1 MKWSLS
7 GTLLLAILLIAAISS
22 FLWLDQPETIGVEA
36 EQVDMAG
43 LKADY
48 YLENFETLAY
58 DESGNVQYRLEGET
72 LLHYPANAASE
83 LISPVLTMNR
93 PERPSWT
100 LKARA
105 GWLTE
110 SDRSVRLNGE
120 VFITRSSLEDQPA
133 VEISTSEVLV
143 LTNERQLQTD
153 AEIEIRS
160 EGWVLRSTGLRSD
173 MTDGRLSLLSNVRAT
188 YDHY

>member
-1 MKWSLS
+1 MATSKRV
-7 GTLLLAILLIAAISS
+7 AAKIIHWNWAR
-22 FLWLDQPETIGVEA
+22 F
-36 EQVDMAG
+36 
-43 LKADY
+43 
-48 YLENFETLAY
+48 F
-58 DESGNVQYRLEGET
+58 RLEGET

-173 MTDGRLSLLSNVRAT
+173 MIDGRLSLLSNVRAT

>member
-120 VFITRSSLEDQPA
+120 VFITRSSLEGQPA

-173 MTDGRLSLLSNVRAT
+173 MIDGRLSLLSNVRAT

>member
-7 GTLLLAILLIAAISS
+7 GTLLLALLLIAAISS

-83 LISPVLTMNR
+83 LISPVLTMSR

-120 VFITRSSLEDQPA
+120 VFITRSSLEGQPA

>member
-7 GTLLLAILLIAAISS
+7 GTLLLAVLLIAAISS

-173 MTDGRLSLLSNVRAT
+173 MIDGRLSLLSNVRAT

>member
-7 GTLLLAILLIAAISS
+7 GSLLLAFLLIAAISS
-22 FLWLDQPETIGVEA
+22 FLWLDQPETIGVAPEP
-36 EQVDMAG
+36 VDMAG

-58 DESGNVQYRLEGET
+58 DETGNVQYRLEGET

-100 LKARA
+100 LSARA

-110 SDRSVRLNGE
+110 ADRAVRLNGE
-120 VFITRSSLEDQPA
+120 VLITRSALEDQPA

-143 LTNERQLQTD
+143 RTQERRLETD

>member
-7 GTLLLAILLIAAISS
+7 GTLLLALLLIAAISS

>member
-7 GTLLLAILLIAAISS
+7 GTLLLAVLLIAAISS

-72 LLHYPANAASE
+72 LLHYPANSASE